1 MQKNKEARATE
12 NSAKETALHKA
23 LNGLAKGV
31 RVLTVPPLM
40 AAALLLILRADK
52 GYLSQGALYWA
63 LFFLTFLPLASYGVW
78 AAIPPL
84 RRRGRDAQ
92 RSLAVIFSVA
102 GYLGVALYGV
112 LAARPVEEQIVF
124 FTYLISGALIAL
136 FSFVF
141 HIKSS
146 GHAGLSGEPLVF
158 AGIFAADSRVA
169 KLPAAEAPHG
179 GRVASGR
186 AVSRGGHG
194 AADCGDV
201 RGAVGKPLGGRFAP
215 AKAGPQFRAALAAFA
230 LL

>member
-12 NSAKETALHKA
+12 NSAKETALRKA

-40 AAALLLILRADK
+40 AAALLLILRAGK
-52 GYLSQGALYWA
+52 GYFSQGALYWA

-146 GHAGLSGEPLVF
+146 GHACGVSGPTAMLAYRVSPWF
-158 AGIFAADSRVA
+158 LLGYLLLIPVWQSSLRLKRHTAGELLLGALFPVAAM
-169 KLPAAEAPHG
+169 
-179 GRVASGR
+179 
-186 AVSRGGHG
+186 
-194 AADCGDV
+194 
-201 RGAVGKPLGGRFAP
+201 
-215 AKAGPQFRAALAAFA
+215 A
-230 LL
+230 LLIAVM

>member
-12 NSAKETALHKA
+12 NSAKETALRKA

-40 AAALLLILRADK
+40 AATLLLILRADK
-52 GYLSQGALYWA
+52 GYFSQGALYWA

-146 GHAGLSGEPLVF
+146 GHACGVSG
-158 AGIFAADSRVA
+158 
-169 KLPAAEAPHG
+169 PAAMLAY
-179 GRVASGR
+179 RVSPWFLLGYLLLIPVWQSSLRLKRHTAGELLL
-186 AVSRGGHG
+186 G
-194 AADCGDV
+194 ALFPV
-201 RGAVGKPLGGRFAP
+201 
-215 AKAGPQFRAALAAFA
+215 AAMA
-230 LL
+230 LLIAVI

>member
-40 AAALLLILRADK
+40 AAALLLILRAGK
-52 GYLSQGALYWA
+52 GYFSQGALYWG

-146 GHAGLSGEPLVF
+146 GHACGVSG
-158 AGIFAADSRVA
+158 
-169 KLPAAEAPHG
+169 PAAMLAY
-179 GRVASGR
+179 RVNPWFLLGYLLLIPVWQSSLRLKRHTAGELLL
-186 AVSRGGHG
+186 G
-194 AADCGDV
+194 ALFPV
-201 RGAVGKPLGGRFAP
+201 
-215 AKAGPQFRAALAAFA
+215 AAMA
-230 LL
+230 LLIAVM